1 MDTIR
6 IKFNNAADF
15 YIFEPLFKR
24 FNVTV
29 YNDTKDI
36 KEKDEP
42 LKGYGDVLSAYGH
55 YE

>member
-24 FNVTV
+24 FNVMV

-36 KEKDEP
+36 KGK
-42 LKGYGDVLSAYGH
+42 LNL
-55 YE
+55 

>member
-36 KEKDEP
+36 KDK
-42 LKGYGDVLSAYGH
+42 LNL
-55 YE
+55 

>member
-29 YNDTKDI
+29 YNDKDI
-36 KEKDEP
+36 KGK
-42 LKGYGDVLSAYGH
+42 LNL
-55 YE
+55 

>member
-15 YIFEPLFKR
+15 YIFEPLLKR

-29 YNDTKDI
+29 YNDTKDF
-36 KEKDEP
+36 
-42 LKGYGDVLSAYGH
+42 KGKLNL
-55 YE
+55 